1 MANRMTPSELL
12 AYFFESLDHP
22 DEDSVTLFRDRL
34 TGEDKYEF
42 ILMSGVFQAHMM
54 RARDGFESTMMNNIS
69 DSDVTECPTIDE
81 MIESA
86 VQAMKNRNK
95 GGQK

>member
-1 MANRMTPSELL
+1 
-12 AYFFESLDHP
+12 
-22 DEDSVTLFRDRL
+22 
-34 TGEDKYEF
+34 
-42 ILMSGVFQAHMM
+42 MM